1 VLKAL
6 SKAAFDR
13 DVGRI
18 DPRSVRTY
26 YDWTIIEANYPVLD
40 ILFNHASAAPLRL
53 RLLCDDWDEIPP
65 SIQLLSKDGQP
76 LPTAPPNVGQVFNPG
91 AHPATGRPF
100 VCMRGAREFHT
111 HPSHT
116 SELWDN
122 YRGQSGMDLG
132 GIVVQLWR
140 SWKRSVR

>member
-1 VLKAL
+1 MLKAL

-18 DPRSVRTY
+18 DVRSARMRG
-26 YDWTIIEANYPVLD
+26 WTILEANYPILDVLFD
-40 ILFNHASAAPLRL
+40 HAAAAPLRL
-53 RLLCDDWDEIPP
+53 RFRCDDWDEVPP
-65 SIQLLSKDGQP
+65 SIELLNREGHH
-76 LPTAPPNVGQVFNPG
+76 LTTAPPNVGNVFHPG
-91 AHPATGRPF
+91 GHPSTGRPF

-116 SELWDN
+116 TELWDN

-132 GIVVQLWR
+132 GIVFQLWQA
-140 SWKRSVR
+140 WKRSVG